1 MGERESRANELRERF
16 AFLNW
21 DWDYAS
27 SDWRM
32 EREHIEGSWTISSP
46 LQQVAS
52 VSFSKWSKIGSRDL
66 YLVLSCGLLL
76 LWSEL
81 RSLLSN
87 SGKDWNRRRQL
98 MEHAHSE
105 SRNEAYCSFNSSPL
119 LSEPPSFRRLS
130 WEWIHFSDD
139 RQLRQSCVWFI
150 KQVKSTRVYVWR
162 SLHSLQV
169 EGVRTQ
175 WQTRRGRENGRSGV
189 WEQHLETN

>member
-32 EREHIEGSWTISSP
+32 EREHIEGSWAISSP

-52 VSFSKWSKIGSRDL
+52 VSFSKWSKIGSWDL
-66 YLVLSCGLLL
+66 YLVLSCSLLL

-87 SGKDWNRRRQL
+87 SVKNWNRRRQWV
-98 MEHAHSE
+98 EHAHSE
-105 SRNEAYCSFNSSPL
+105 SRNQTHCSFDRSPF
-119 LSEPPSFRRLS
+119 LSKSLAFRRLS
-130 WEWIHFSDD
+130 WGWIHFSDD
-139 RQLRQSCVWFI
+139 RQLRQSRVWFI
-150 KQVKSTRVYVWR
+150 KQVKSARVYVWR
-162 SLHSLQV
+162 SLHRLQV
-169 EGVRTQ
+169 EGVC
-175 WQTRRGRENGRSGV
+175 S
-189 WEQHLETN
+189 